1 MHKTHGLQSQARWF
15 TLEASFYSHTKLLGS
30 SFLLTLDD
38 VTLGVIK
45 KGRNDASSVVAGLAE
60 WADTVSVLF

>member
-1 MHKTHGLQSQARWF
+1 MHKTHGLQSQVRWF

-38 VTLGVIK
+38 VTLGAIK
-45 KGRNDASSVVAGLAE
+45 KGRNSSVVAGLAE